1 MGQPLLNDN
10 HLNQQQQDMLRLFK
24 NPMPDEDYVQ
34 MRRLAVQLLS
44 KQLDSKVEVWED
56 SSKKLMRV
64 ITDSNILLVAIGKN
78 SRFRPVWTA
87 FINGKFEI
95 ELT

>member
-44 KQLDSKVEVWED
+44 KQVDSKVEVW
-56 SSKKLMRV
+56 
-64 ITDSNILLVAIGKN
+64 
-78 SRFRPVWTA
+78 
-87 FINGKFEI
+87 
-95 ELT
+95 